1 MIAFKNDSAVSVVQE
16 HINDP
21 RGKIVVVTRV
31 MGQGPNSSGRLSALL
46 CGASGLAFSLLVL
59 AAPAQ
64 AQDAVPQEGDPV
76 TEVEEIIVTGI
87 RSSIR
92 SAQAIKENSDVFVDA
107 ISAEDIGALPDRSVT
122 EALQRVPGVSIS
134 RFAGA
139 NDPDHFSVEGSG
151 VVVRGLTWVR
161 SELNGRDTFSANNG
175 RDLSFADVPPE
186 LLGSVEVFKNV
197 SADMIEGG
205 IAGTVNLNTR
215 KPFDSAD
222 RVVAMSVEGNYGD
235 LEQELTPTV
244 SALVSDRWETGAGEF
259 GLLLSG
265 VYSQLQSQSNGLQS
279 LNYRLDQSTGR
290 DLWTPSGLAFRTQSF
305 DRQRTGV
312 AAAGQWRSND
322 RSMEATLQFLRSE
335 STQAWTENAVETIVD
350 DTGNRVALP
359 GTSFE
364 YDDDGIF
371 TSGTI
376 TSNAGWRSADPSV
389 PLDGIQ
395 HSFIK
400 RGVDQRYVTSDY
412 GFNFKWTPTER
423 LRLNFDAQY
432 VSSTVQNTDFQ
443 LANSFFAVDV
453 LDLRG
458 ELPTL
463 GLRQPNATG
472 AGDIDD
478 YLSDPANYYWR
489 NAMDHKEDSEGDE
502 YAVRADAEYDIDAGW
517 LDSIKVGARFAE
529 RDQTTRNSL
538 YNWGVLSEVW
548 NGATGPVW
556 LDQGSVATPRLTG
569 GLSNA
574 SLFDFN
580 AMGVPVRAFGYAG
593 DPGQDYDAAVAF
605 ALGINQIWGGGG
617 WVPLSARSNVVPGT
631 DYTPGEINSTNEQTK
646 AAYALF
652 KFGNDADAVWG
663 QSVSISGNAGLRY
676 VETTITAEGA
686 LSFPTQ
692 AEVFTGNCNA
702 PPAGGTVPAFCRLTP
717 EEQARAL
724 AFATGGSIPNDA
736 ENTYDN
742 WLPSVNVKVGLTP
755 EFLLR
760 FGYTQ
765 AIRRSDL
772 GLTRNQLQITDRVV
786 SGEFLGFEAQAGNT
800 FLRPIKSEQFDL
812 SAEWYF
818 APTGSLTLSLFQ
830 KSLEDVI
837 TNGFYDRTLTN
848 GGQTY
853 DVYVRG
859 PTNATED
866 GDIKGMELAYQQFYD
881 FLPGWWS
888 GFGIQANYTYI
899 DSSGVPQENL
909 SADKANPGGL
919 EPAIDTSLLPLES
932 LSKHNANFAAI
943 YENETIS
950 ARLAYSWRSE
960 YLLTTRDEVV
970 PFAPIYSDATG
981 QLDGSFFYTVSPTFK
996 VGVQGV
1002 NLLDE
1007 TTKTFQVLN
1016 DNLLQAPRS
1025 WFKNDRRFSFVVRAT
1040 F

>member
-1 MIAFKNDSAVSVVQE
+1 MAATRMTG
-16 HINDP
+16 
-21 RGKIVVVTRV
+21 RGALAR
-31 MGQGPNSSGRLSALL
+31 RLL
-46 CGASGLAFSLLVL
+46 CGASGVALGAVMFAG
-59 AAPAQ
+59 AAH
-64 AQDAVPQEGDPV
+64 AQDAQDPEV

-87 RSSIR
+87 RSSLR
-92 SAQAIKENSDVFVDA
+92 NAQSIKQDSEVFVDA

-151 VVVRGLTWVR
+151 VVVRGLTFVR

-215 KPFDSAD
+215 KPFDSSG
-222 RVVAMSVEGNYGD
+222 RVMAVSVEGNYGD
-235 LEQELTPTV
+235 LEQELTPTI
-244 SALVSDRWETGAGEF
+244 SALISDRWDTAAGEF
-259 GLLLSG
+259 GFMVSG
-265 VYSQLQSQSNGLQS
+265 VYSQLQSRSDGLQS

-305 DRQRTGV
+305 DRERTGF

-322 RSMEATLQFLRSE
+322 RTMEATIQYLRSD
-335 STQAWTENAVETIVD
+335 SSQAWTENAIETIVD
-350 DTGNRVALP
+350 DTGNRVPLP
-359 GTSFE
+359 GTTWE

-371 TSGTI
+371 TRGTI

-389 PLDGIQ
+389 PLEGIQ

-400 RGVDQRYVTSDY
+400 RGVESRYVTSDL
-412 GFNFKWTPTER
+412 GANFKWAPTDR
-423 LRLNFDAQY
+423 LRFNFDAQY
-432 VSSTVQNTDFQ
+432 VESTVENTDFQ
-443 LANSFFAVDV
+443 LANSFFAIDV
-453 LDLRG
+453 IDLTG
-458 ELPTL
+458 DTPTL
-463 GLRQPNATG
+463 GLLPPNATG
-472 AGDIDD
+472 TGDVQAFLD
-478 YLSDPANYYWR
+478 DPANYYWR
-489 NAMDHKEDSEGDE
+489 NAMDHKEDSEGEE
-502 YAVRADAEYDIDAGW
+502 YAFRADAEYDLDMGW
-517 LDSIKVGARFAE
+517 LSSIKVGARYAE

-538 YNWGVLSEVW
+538 YNWGVISEVW

-569 GLSNA
+569 GLNSA
-574 SLFDFN
+574 ARFDFGP
-580 AMGVPVRAFGYAG
+580 MGVPVRAFGYGGNPAR
-593 DPGQDYDAAVAF
+593 DYDEAVAF
-605 ALGINQIWGGGG
+605 ALAMNQIWGGGG
-617 WVPLSARSNVVPGT
+617 WVPLAQRANVIPGT
-631 DYTPGEINSTNEQTK
+631 DYTPGEINETNEQTR
-646 AAYALF
+646 AAYALI
-652 KFGNDADAVWG
+652 KFDNGADAVWG
-663 QSVSISGNAGLRY
+663 ESVSITGNVGLRY
-676 VETTITAEGA
+676 VETTITAAGA

-692 AEVFTGNCNA
+692 AQVFTGDCSV
-702 PPAGGTVPAFCRLTP
+702 PPAPGGSIPAFCQLTP
-717 EEQARAL
+717 AEQARAL
-724 AFATGGSIPNDA
+724 AFATGTSIANDA

-760 FGYTQ
+760 FGYTE

-772 GLTRNQLQITDRVV
+772 GLTRNQLQITPRVV
-786 SGEFLGFEAQAGNT
+786 SNQFLGFEAQAGNT
-800 FLRPIKSEQFDL
+800 FLKPIRSQQFDV

-818 APTGSLTLSLFQ
+818 APTGSLTLALFH

-848 GGQTY
+848 GGSTY

-859 PTNATED
+859 PTNSTED
-866 GDIKGMELAYQQFYD
+866 GEIQGFELAYQQFYD
-881 FLPGWWS
+881 FLPGWLS

-909 SADKANPGGL
+909 QADKANPGGL

-932 LSKHNANFAAI
+932 LSEHNVNVAAI
-943 YENETIS
+943 YENDVIS

-960 YLLTTRDEVV
+960 YLLTTRDEIV
-970 PFAPIYSDATG
+970 PFAPIYSDDTG
-981 QLDGSFFYTVSPTFK
+981 QLDASFFYTVNPNLK
-996 VGVQGV
+996 IGVQGV

-1007 TTKTFQVLN
+1007 TTRTFQVLN
-1016 DNLLQAPRS
+1016 DDLLVAPRS
-1025 WFKNDRRFSFVVRAT
+1025 WFKNDRRFSFVARAT

>member
-1 MIAFKNDSAVSVVQE
+1 M
-16 HINDP
+16 
-21 RGKIVVVTRV
+21 VVTRL
-31 MGQGPNSSGRLSALL
+31 MGKGAFARGHLASLL
-46 CGASGLAFSLLVL
+46 CGASGLAFSILVL
-59 AAPAQ
+59 GSPAH
-64 AQDAVPQEGDPV
+64 AQEVVPQDDESA
-76 TEVEEIIVTGI
+76 TEVDEIIVTGI

-92 SAQAIKENSDVFVDA
+92 SAQSIKENSDVFVDA

-151 VVVRGLTWVR
+151 VVVRGLTFVR

-222 RVVAMSVEGNYGD
+222 RLVAISVEGNYGD
-235 LEQELTPTV
+235 LEQEFTPTV
-244 SALVSDRWETGAGEF
+244 SALVSDRWETNAGEF

-279 LNYRLDQSTGR
+279 LNYRLDASSGR

-305 DRQRTGV
+305 DRERTGL

-322 RSMEATLQFLRSE
+322 RTMEATLQFLRSE
-335 STQAWTENAVETIVD
+335 STQAWTENAIESIVD
-350 DTGNRVALP
+350 DTEPRSPLP
-359 GTSFE
+359 GTTWE
-364 YDDDGIF
+364 YGDDGIF
-371 TSGTI
+371 TRGAI
-376 TSNAGWRSADPSV
+376 TTNAGWRSADPSV
-389 PLDGIQ
+389 PLNGVQ
-395 HSFIK
+395 HSFVK
-400 RGVDQRYVTSDY
+400 RGVDQRYVTSDL
-412 GFNFKWTPTER
+412 GFNFKWSPTDR

-432 VSSTVQNTDFQ
+432 IESTVENTDFQ
-443 LANSFFAVDV
+443 LANSFYAVDV
-453 LDLRG
+453 LDLSG
-458 ELPTL
+458 DLPTL
-463 GLRQPNATG
+463 SLLPPNATG
-472 AGDIDD
+472 SGNISDHLA
-478 YLSDPANYYWR
+478 DPANYFWR

-502 YAVRADAEYDIDAGW
+502 YALRGDAEYDLDTGW
-517 LDSIKVGARFAE
+517 LESIKVGARISE
-529 RDQTTRNSL
+529 RNQTTRNSL

-548 NGATGPVW
+548 NGSTGPVW
-556 LDQGSVATPRLTG
+556 LDQGDVATPRLTG
-569 GLSNA
+569 GLANA
-574 SLFDFN
+574 ALFDFGR
-580 AMGVPVRAFGYAG
+580 AGVPISAYGYAG
-593 DPGQDYDAAVAF
+593 DPGRGYDEAAAF
-605 ALGINQIWGGGG
+605 ALAMNQIWGGGG
-617 WVPLSARSNVVPGT
+617 WVPLSMRSNVIPGT
-631 DYTPGEINSTNEQTK
+631 DYTPGEINETNEETR

-652 KFGNDADAVWG
+652 KFNNGADAAWG
-663 QSVSISGNAGLRY
+663 QSVSISGNVGVRY
-676 VETTITAEGA
+676 VETEITAEGA
-686 LSFPTQ
+686 LAFPTQ
-692 AEVFTGNCNA
+692 AQVFTGDCSA
-702 PPAGGTVPAFCRLTP
+702 PPPAGGSVPAFCQLSP
-717 EEQARAL
+717 DEQARAL
-724 AFATGGSIPNDA
+724 AFATGTSIPNNA
-736 ENTYDN
+736 SNTYDN
-742 WLPSVNVKVGLTP
+742 WLPSVNVKLGLTP

-772 GLTRNQLQITDRVV
+772 GLTRNQLQIAPRVI
-786 SGEFLGFEAQAGNT
+786 GNQFLGFEAQAGNT
-800 FLRPIKSEQFDL
+800 FLTPIKSEQFDL

-899 DSSGVPQENL
+899 ESSGVPQENL
-909 SADKANPGGL
+909 DPAKANPGGT
-919 EPAIDTSLLPLES
+919 EPVIDTGLLPLES
-932 LSKHNANFAAI
+932 LSEHNANFAAI
-943 YENETIS
+943 YENERIS

-960 YLLTTRDEVV
+960 YLLTTRDEIV

-1016 DNLLQAPRS
+1016 GDLLQAPRS